1 MEGHVLNILFDW
13 KPELA
18 LRFYKYLC
26 TILEKRLAMRE
37 EILMEEIEEQANAA
51 AAASNSNNSGSPL
64 SATLGFNLSVS
75 SAMNLNPS
83 ASTHSPLLT
92 RNNSNSNNNSPLLKN
107 PKQKITLS
115 GSILSFDNKRTM
127 RTSALLS
134 VPQEQPTQPEQQ
146 QQKQQEQQEQ

>member
-26 TILEKRLAMRE
+26 TILEKRLATRE
-37 EILMEEIEEQANAA
+37 EILMEEIEEQANAV
-51 AAASNSNNSGSPL
+51 AASNSNSGSPL
-64 SATLGFNLSVS
+64 SASLGFNLSVS